1 MTIQIG
7 AIAPEIEAS
16 EWLRSREPLTLA
28 ALRGRVVMIEAF
40 QMLCP
45 GCVSHALPQAQRVA
59 ALFRPEEVAVIGLHS
74 VFEHHDG
81 QGPVSLRAFIHEY
94 RIGFPVAI
102 DQHAPNNPLPI
113 TMARY
118 GMRGTPTLILID
130 RKGIIRHHGF
140 GAIDDLA
147 LGAKLAMLV
156 AEAGDVACDETGCLV
171 RTDSASGSELL

>member
-1 MTIQIG
+1 MSIQIG
-7 AIAPEIEAS
+7 DIAPEIEAS
-16 EWLRSREPLTLA
+16 EWLGAREPSTLA
-28 ALRGRVVMIEAF
+28 ALRGCVVMIEAF

-59 ALFRPEEVAVIGLHS
+59 ALFRPEDVVVIGLHS

-81 QGPVSLRAFIHEY
+81 QGPVSLLAFIHEY

-102 DQHAPNNPLPI
+102 DQHAPNSSLPV

-130 RKGIIRHHGF
+130 RKGVVRHHGF

-147 LGAKLAMLV
+147 LGARLAMLI
-156 AEAGDVACDETGCLV
+156 AEAADPACDETGCLV
-171 RTDSASGSELL
+171 RTSSASGS